1 MPLLSATREQANL
14 GLEQPLH
21 WEDNSRLPRAV
32 AAVMAALR
40 FSGRAKTTLRAL
52 TDAEWQT
59 ALAFTDRAG
68 LTLILGAV
76 CRDALPAWVRE
87 RIDRN
92 LSRNAERL
100 QRLRSSLGEIAARL
114 DSRGIEYLLLK
125 GFSQQTEY
133 VADPRLRVPYDIDL
147 FTPGDY
153 LIPARDGLVS
163 LGYEALHGTEQLST
177 DHLPPMLRKTGWEWR
192 GDFFDPEIP
201 PSVDLHFQ
209 LWDASTERCEAPA
222 VELFWPRRIREED
235 MPVLDP
241 ADRLGYAALHLLRH
255 LLRSSVRGC
264 HVYELAYLLENH
276 LEDEKFW
283 NHWRELHPEELRNLE
298 AISFR
303 LAAGWFGC
311 HLPAVVSDQ
320 IERLPE
326 DVSSW
331 FERYAA
337 SPVEALFHPNKHELW
352 LHFALVSS
360 ARDRRRIFIRR
371 VFPVTLPGP
380 VDAAFIPENKMTWQL
395 RVRKRF
401 KYARHLV
408 ERSAYHARTLP
419 ATLGH
424 GLMWQRR
431 TSGLTRSFWVFL
443 SVAALYN
450 FGVSVFFLLY
460 NLYLLD
466 RGYREDFLGSVAS
479 ALTVGSIA
487 GVLPAAALAR
497 RFGLKRAVMVCF
509 AGSSVALASRV
520 LISGPAGV
528 LISTCLSGAFLSI
541 WAVSISPVVAAL
553 TTESAR
559 PTAFSLTFGSGIG
572 VGILAGLVGGHL
584 PRWIANAG
592 FAASQV
598 QGKQIALLSSAAFAM
613 LAFWPLA
620 RLRIQSPASV
630 EKRSYPRGHFIT
642 QFLLAVAVWSFA
654 TGLFNPLF
662 NAYFARRLRMPVES
676 IGTVFS
682 ISQAAQVAAILL
694 APLVL
699 RRLGVSRGVAAMQL
713 AAAATLASLASAP
726 AALAAGLLYAAYMSF
741 QYMSEPGIYSGLM
754 NRVTPEQRSGASALN
769 FLAIFLAQA
778 LAASVAGII
787 IARFGYTPMLALA
800 ATIAAIAS
808 LLFRRMPL

>member
-14 GLEQPLH
+14 DLEQPLH
-21 WEDNSRLPRAV
+21 WEDNSRMPRAV
-32 AAVMAALR
+32 AVVMAALR
-40 FSGRAKTTLRAL
+40 FSGRAKNALATL
-52 TDAEWQT
+52 TDAEWET
-59 ALAFTDRAG
+59 ALGFTDRAG
-68 LTLILGAV
+68 LTLIFGAV
-76 CRDALPAWVRE
+76 CRNALPGWVRE

-92 LSRNAERL
+92 LSGNAERL
-100 QRLRSSLGEIAARL
+100 QRLRSSLAEITARL

-133 VADPRLRVPYDIDL
+133 VADPRFRVPYDIDL

-153 LIPARDGLVS
+153 LIPARDGLAS
-163 LGYEALHGTEQLST
+163 LGYEPLHGTEQLST

-209 LWDASTERCEAPA
+209 LWDASTERFEAPG
-222 VELFWPRRIREED
+222 VEQFWSRRIREAGL
-235 MPVLDP
+235 PVLDP
-241 ADRLGYAALHLLRH
+241 VDRLGYAALHLLRH
-255 LLRSSVRGC
+255 LLRSSVRAC
-264 HVYELAYLLENH
+264 HVYELAYFLENH
-276 LEDEKFW
+276 FENETFW
-283 NHWRELHPEELRNLE
+283 NRWRELHPEALRNLE
-298 AISFR
+298 AIPLR

-311 HLPAVVSDQ
+311 RLPDAVSDQ
-320 IERLPE
+320 IERLPD
-326 DVSSW
+326 DVTSW

-337 SPVEALFHPNKHELW
+337 SPVEALFRPNKHELW
-352 LHFALVSS
+352 LHFALLSS

-371 VFPVTLPGP
+371 VFPVTMPGP
-380 VDAAFIPENKMTWQL
+380 VDATFIPESKMTWQL
-395 RVRKRF
+395 RVRKRI
-401 KYARHLV
+401 KYARHIV
-408 ERSAYHARTLP
+408 ERSAYHIRTLP
-419 ATLGH
+419 PTLWH

-431 TSGLTRSFWVFL
+431 TSGITRSFWIFL

-520 LISGPAGV
+520 LLSGRPGV
-528 LISTCLSGAFLSI
+528 LISTCLSGVFLSI
-541 WAVSISPVVAAL
+541 WAVSISPVVASL
-553 TTESAR
+553 TTERAR

-584 PRWIANAG
+584 PHWIAKAG
-592 FAASQV
+592 FAASQA
-598 QGKQIALLSSAAFAM
+598 QSKQIALLSSAAFAM

-620 RLRIQSPASV
+620 RLRIQSPASA
-630 EKRSYPRGHFIT
+630 EKRTYPRGRFIT
-642 QFLLAVAVWSFA
+642 QFLLAIAVWSFA

-662 NAYFARRLRMPVES
+662 SAYFSRRLRMPVES
-676 IGTVFS
+676 IGLVFS
-682 ISQAAQVAAILL
+682 ISQAAQVGAILL
-694 APLVL
+694 APLIL
-699 RRLGVSRGVAAMQL
+699 RRLGVSRGVAAMQF
-713 AAAATLASLASAP
+713 AAAATLAALASAP
-726 AALAAGLLYAAYMSF
+726 AALTAGVLYAGYMSF

-754 NRVTPEQRSGASALN
+754 NRVTPNQRSGASALN
-769 FLAIFLAQA
+769 FLAIFVAQA
-778 LAASVAGII
+778 LAASVAGVV
-787 IARFGYTPMLALA
+787 IARFGYTPMLATA
-800 ATIAAIAS
+800 AIVAAIAS
-808 LLFRRMPL
+808 LLFWRLPL